1 MNKFLRVLLYIFS
14 SITMVLALA
23 FIVLEGRLVIAGDW
37 VIYDNA
43 ADGFIRY
50 FFRLLLA
57 IIVFAKCILEFV
69 FIKKNINYKQYLFY
83 VDVGMVCMSIIV
95 LIWSTNY
102 VGVALL
108 ALSIIPILIKILLIK
123 FKKTNEKIE
132 NN

>member
-57 IIVFAKCILEFV
+57 IIVFAKWQKSSSPSPTTKIISS
-69 FIKKNINYKQYLFY
+69 IK
-83 VDVGMVCMSIIV
+83 
-95 LIWSTNY
+95 
-102 VGVALL
+102 
-108 ALSIIPILIKILLIK
+108 LSSKA
-123 FKKTNEKIE
+123 FNV
-132 NN
+132 